1 MLQARGRVHSDL
13 SIVHHSVYTHTHKHA
28 HTHIHTYEQ
37 IRIKEIICYFF
48 VTLCNVR
55 NLPPTNSL
63 EIAFAFLRGS
73 KLFFI
78 VAEEKETA
86 VWVKIDIVSHISTQ
100 TQQK

>member
-1 MLQARGRVHSDL
+1 MLKARGMVHSDW
-13 SIVHHSVYTHTHKHA
+13 SIVHHSVYTYTDKHA

-37 IRIKEIICYFF
+37 IRIQEILCYFC

-55 NLPPTNSL
+55 NLLPTNSL

-78 VAEEKETA
+78 VAEEEETA